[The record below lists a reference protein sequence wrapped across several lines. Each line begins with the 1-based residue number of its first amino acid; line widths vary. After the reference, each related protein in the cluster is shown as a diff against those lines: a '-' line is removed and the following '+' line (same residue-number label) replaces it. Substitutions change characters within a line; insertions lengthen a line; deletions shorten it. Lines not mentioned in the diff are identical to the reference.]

1 MKHPVCLSVNGKR
14 YEIYLE
20 SRRTLLQVIRED
32 LGLTGTKKGCEHGEC
47 GACSVIIDGK
57 LMDSCLVLAIEA
69 AGKEIL
75 TIEGLRQGEA
85 LHPLQESFIQHAALQ
100 CGFCTPGMIL
110 AAKALLDKNPH
121 PTEKQIRKGLEG
133 NLCRCTGYNKIVQ
146 AIMAVARSGGRNSI
160 SVLNRPEISEK
171 E

>member
-1 MKHPVCLSVNGKR
+1 MKHPVRLSVNGKR
-14 YEIYLE
+14 YEIYVE

-110 AAKALLDKNPH
+110 AAKALLGKNPH
-121 PTEKQIRKGLEG
+121 PTEEQIRKGLEG

-146 AIMAVARSGGRNSI
+146 AIMAVARSGGRSSI
-160 SVLNRPEISEK
+160 PVLNRPEISEK